1 MPAERNV
8 GDGSY
13 DGAMPSV
20 TRHDLC
26 PLPELLSHTR
36 FDLMIQAALFGPDTR
51 SRVERHGM
59 LWEDGGGSWLQVV
72 LLAGERAVVLGVD
85 RDYSRTIGE
94 VDLLEGLP
102 AWVADVARTRDDGQ
116 AESWLGFVLWWEDG
130 AWWSAEHPVDDG
142 AARIPLL
149 GGFGEDEQLDAVGE
163 AVAVAAM
170 DHQREDDPREE
181 QEVDP
186 DAVRRLVAAG
196 TAVDE
201 RLLLDAL
208 IFEELDLGHAVAVAR
223 ATGMIYPAR
232 SGAEARGQVD

>member
-1 MPAERNV
+1 M
-8 GDGSY
+8 S
-13 DGAMPSV
+13 SV
-20 TRHDLC
+20 IRRDLC
-26 PLPELLSHTR
+26 TLSELLSHAR
-36 FDLMIQAALFGPDTR
+36 LDLMIEAALLGPDMR
-51 SRVERHGM
+51 SRVERHGLM
-59 LWEDGGGSWLQVV
+59 WEDGGGSWLQVV
-72 LLAGERAVVLGVD
+72 LLAGDRAVVLGVD
-85 RDYSRTIGE
+85 RDYSRTVGQ

-102 AWVADVARTRDDGQ
+102 AWVADVTRTRDDGQ

-149 GGFGEDEQLDAVGE
+149 GDFGEDAQLDAVGE

-181 QEVDP
+181 QEVEP

-196 TAVDE
+196 AAVHE

-208 IFEELDLGHAVAVAR
+208 IFEELDLGHAVTVAR

-232 SGAEARGQVD
+232 SGAEAREPLA

>member
-1 MPAERNV
+1 M
-8 GDGSY
+8 
-13 DGAMPSV
+13 
-20 TRHDLC
+20 TRDDLC

-36 FDLMIQAALFGPDTR
+36 FDLMIEAALAGSDMR

-59 LWEDGGGSWLQVV
+59 L
-72 LLAGERAVVLGVD
+72 
-85 RDYSRTIGE
+85 
-94 VDLLEGLP
+94 
-102 AWVADVARTRDDGQ
+102 
-116 AESWLGFVLWWEDG
+116 WEDG

-208 IFEELDLGHAVAVAR
+208 IFEELDLGHAVTVAR

-232 SGAEARGQVD
+232 SGAEAREPLA